1 MPFPSTYKLAMLKK
15 SKTST
20 IRVGDEINKYMVDK
34 TYTAH
39 SYQGDNWKIKIK
51 IINIFTT
58 PIKNLTNFGIPK
70 KSIESLIKKTKLK
83 NKDFVELINFKY
95 I

>member
-1 MPFPSTYKLAMLKK
+1 MPFPSAYKSALLKK

-20 IRVGDEINKYMVDK
+20 IRVGMEMKKYEVDK
-34 TYTAH
+34 IYTTH
-39 SYQGDNWKIKIK
+39 SYRGDNWKVKIK

-58 PIKNLTNFGIPK
+58 PIKNLADFGVPK
-70 KSIESLIKKTKLK
+70 KSIASLVKKTKLK

-95 I
+95 L